1 MTNPNKTLIVSLLDR
16 SGSMEQIRSDIEGA
30 HAAFIQEQTQ
40 VGESLGADHQTLCT
54 LVQFDSHQ
62 PFELVYDLREI
73 STVPPLALEPRGMT
87 PLNDALAATIK
98 HVGWNLEHLA
108 EVDRPGHVY
117 FVVLTDGLE
126 NASKEYSL
134 EQVKAMVT
142 EQTDTWK
149 WEFHFLG
156 VGIDAFAVSA
166 GYGMLRV
173 NTVPT
178 GASGQSASVGYGSL
192 SANIGRSRTGGQ

>member
-40 VGESLGADHQTLCT
+40 VSESLGADHQTLCT

-126 NASKEYSL
+126 N
-134 EQVKAMVT
+134 
-142 EQTDTWK
+142 
-149 WEFHFLG
+149 HFLG